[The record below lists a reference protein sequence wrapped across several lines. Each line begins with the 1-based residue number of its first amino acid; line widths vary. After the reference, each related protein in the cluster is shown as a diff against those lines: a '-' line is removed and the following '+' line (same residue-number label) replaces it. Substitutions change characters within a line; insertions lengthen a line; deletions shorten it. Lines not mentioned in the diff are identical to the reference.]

1 MRVYSLPP
9 VQHKV
14 SLSSVMDAYTHAPNA
29 EGDGF
34 MESMRSFLGT
44 EHLFYVSSGRAALWL
59 IMKAL
64 SALRPKKEVLIPAY
78 TCPAVPAAILKA
90 GLKPIL
96 VDINLTDFG
105 FEHQDL
111 EKKIGKET
119 LAVVVVH
126 LFGYPAAINPARK
139 LCREGDVFLVEDAAQ
154 AFGNTVCGFPE
165 KKLGLL
171 GDAGFF
177 SFGRGKPIGALHGGL
192 AITGSPE
199 IHEQAKAIYG
209 RLDGI
214 SSLGG
219 LASFVAFLLSS
230 CLSDPRLYWIPQMMP
245 FLRLGETHFSPD
257 FPLKK
262 GCSGVIPVLDLLF
275 RSLQKEKQIREEN
288 SSWYRHYLL
297 PASGSALS
305 LRDRYPYL
313 RYPLLVRDWTLRD
326 KLLGR
331 LSSEGTGAAG
341 LYPCPLNE
349 LPDLKERLDDRRRYR
364 NAGILA
370 RSLIT
375 LPVHPGVTA
384 GAREKIG
391 RIAHQ
396 TIMEA
401 STQ

>member
-1 MRVYSLPP
+1 
-9 VQHKV
+9 
-14 SLSSVMDAYTHAPNA
+14 
-29 EGDGF
+29 
-34 MESMRSFLGT
+34 MESMRNFLGT

-78 TCPAVPAAILKA
+78 TCPAIPAAILKA
-90 GLKPIL
+90 GLKPVL
-96 VDINLTDFG
+96 VDINRTDFG
-105 FEHQDL
+105 FDHQDL

-126 LFGYPAAINPARK
+126 LFGYPAATDPARK
-139 LCREGDVFLVEDAAQ
+139 LCREGDIFLVEDAAQ
-154 AFGNTVCGFPE
+154 AFGNTLPGCPG

-177 SFGRGKPIGALHGGL
+177 SFGRGKPLGALHGGL
-192 AITGSPE
+192 AITGPAE
-199 IHEQAKAIYG
+199 IREQAKAIYG

-214 SSLGG
+214 SSVGG
-219 LASFVAFLLSS
+219 LTSFVAFLLSS

-245 FLRLGETHFSPD
+245 FLHLGETRFSPD

-262 GCSGVIPVLDLLF
+262 GCSRVVPVLDLLF
-275 RSLQKEKQIREEN
+275 RSLQAEKRIREEN
-288 SSWYRHYLL
+288 SSWYRHNLL

-305 LRDRYPYL
+305 LRDPYPYL
-313 RYPLLVRDWTLRD
+313 RYPLLVRDWNLRD

-331 LSSEGTGAAG
+331 LSSEGTGASG

-349 LPDLKERLDDRRRYR
+349 LPDLRERLDDRRRYR
-364 NAGILA
+364 NARMLA

-375 LPVHPGVTA
+375 LPVHPGVTP
-384 GAREKIG
+384 GTREKIG
-391 RIAHQ
+391 RITHQ
-396 TIMEA
+396 TVREA
-401 STQ
+401 CTQ